1 MPRARRARIVAL
13 GGNAAPPPEDDAAEA
28 EAGDDV
34 AGDDVAEVGAE
45 DILNSPVFLRKKL
58 EVVQRELSEARE
70 AAEAA
75 EEGLDAEK
83 KSYVRLAAD
92 FENYRRRSA
101 GEVLAQ
107 ESVATAKVVKEILG
121 VLDNFER
128 AISAVKVKTEAEKV
142 IDTSYQGINK
152 QLLSALSKMKV
163 EAIESVGE
171 VFDPAVHD
179 AINRC
184 ESEEYAEGVVCQQF
198 QRGYMIGETLI
209 RPAMVMV
216 SEGPGPEG
224 GEEEEEEAIEV
235 EEAAIEVESE
245 ATVE

>member
-1 MPRARRARIVAL
+1 MAL
-13 GGNAAPPPEDDAAEA
+13 GGSAAPPPEDDAAEA
-28 EAGDDV
+28 EAS
-34 AGDDVAEVGAE
+34 DDVAEVGAE
-45 DILNSPVFLRKKL
+45 DILSSPVFLRKKL

-128 AISAVKVKTEAEKV
+128 AIAAVKVETDAEKV
-142 IDTSYQGINK
+142 IDNSYQGINK
-152 QLLSALSKMKV
+152 QLLSALAKMKV

-171 VFDPAVHD
+171 VFDPAAHD

-198 QRGYMIGETLI
+198 QRGYVIGETLI

-224 GEEEEEEAIEV
+224 GEEEEGEAIEV
-235 EEAAIEVESE
+235 EGDAIEVEG
-245 ATVE
+245 ATAKE